1 MLPADLNERKT
12 SLLGEALLC
21 GLLGKVLY
29 QELEQAWL
37 EALICDDVFA
47 ESPFGAEQAD
57 IKQGLGLLQQWTAR
71 NRGGI
76 AAAEMKALENDRL
89 HLLLGVDKVLAP
101 PWESVYFSQD
111 RLVFQKETLQVREWY
126 ARYGLQAER
135 INREPD
141 DHVGL
146 ELIFVSQL
154 ATRAARALEQGQP
167 QAADELLRAEAEFL
181 SEHLLRWAPA
191 FGALLKK
198 HAGTDFYRGLGC
210 LVRGALLALAD
221 AHEIKMPKEVSL

>member
-1 MLPADLNERKT
+1 MLPADLDEQKT

-21 GLLGKVLY
+21 GLLGKALY

-37 EALICDDVFA
+37 EALIRDDVFA
-47 ESPFGAEQAD
+47 ESPFGAEQAQ
-57 IKQGLGLLQQWTAR
+57 IKQGLELLQRWEAR
-71 NRGGI
+71 NRGGLS
-76 AAAEMKALENDRL
+76 AVEMKALENDRL
-89 HLLLGVDKVLAP
+89 YLMLGVDKVLAP

-135 INREPD
+135 LNREPD
-141 DHVGL
+141 DHIGL

-154 ATRAARALEQGQP
+154 ATRAAQALEQDQP
-167 QAADELLRAEAEFL
+167 QAAGELLRAETEFL
-181 SEHLLRWAPA
+181 SEHLLRWGPA
-191 FGALLKK
+191 FAALLKK

-210 LVRGALLALAD
+210 LVHGTLLALAE